1 MSLSLF
7 FHACAVE
14 DDRRDA
20 KRLGGWGGL
29 NDCDRGMNDVTSRRA
44 EVGESERER
53 ERGRNDDDDDE
64 RDDGDD
70 GDDGEDCLLYTSP
83 SPRDA

>member
-53 ERGRNDDDDDE
+53 ERE
-64 RDDGDD
+64 R
-70 GDDGEDCLLYTSP
+70 EE
-83 SPRDA
+83 

>member
-53 ERGRNDDDDDE
+53 ERE
-64 RDDGDD
+64 
-70 GDDGEDCLLYTSP
+70 E
-83 SPRDA
+83 

>member
-1 MSLSLF
+1 VSLSLC

-20 KRLGGWGGL
+20 TRLGGWGGL

-53 ERGRNDDDDDE
+53 ERE
-64 RDDGDD
+64 R
-70 GDDGEDCLLYTSP
+70 E
-83 SPRDA
+83 REE